1 MNIRW
6 LIIISWLIIGFGCS
20 GVRAPKERI
29 ARGEQSYEKNLTQ
42 LKEYLGDMP
51 VDVVV
56 EGYRPAA
63 DQSTHVQYSED
74 SVEATIK
81 QAAITQMDPDFTY
94 LRTRAD
100 AVGSTIRI
108 PTKHVTRVSAV
119 GVRTYESYN
128 GPSHGWPIAL
138 GVLAIIAALLE
149 GKVNDG
155 DGCRGGCLA
164 AGVMLG
170 AAALVILAITLIANW
185 DNEPVKAFEMISKTW
200 ILH

>member
-6 LIIISWLIIGFGCS
+6 FIIVAWLFIGFGCS

-29 ARGEQSYEKNLTQ
+29 ARSEKSYEKDLSQ

-56 EGYRPAA
+56 EGYRPEA
-63 DQSTHVQYSED
+63 DQSTRVRYSED
-74 SVEATIK
+74 SVEVTIK
-81 QAAITQMDPDFTY
+81 QAAITQMDPEFTY
-94 LRTRAD
+94 LRTRTD

-108 PTKHVTRVSAV
+108 PTKHVTRVSAE

-128 GPSHGWPIAL
+128 GPSYGWPIAL
-138 GVLAIIAALLE
+138 GVLAIIAALQE
-149 GKVNDG
+149 GKANDG
-155 DGCRGGCLA
+155 YGCRGGCLA

-170 AAALVILAITLIANW
+170 AAALIVLAITLIANW
-185 DNEPVKAFEMISKTW
+185 DNEPVTAFEMISKTW
-200 ILH
+200 MIQ

>member
-1 MNIRW
+1 MNVRW
-6 LIIISWLIIGFGCS
+6 FVIVSWLILGFGCS
-20 GVRAPKERI
+20 GVRAPRERI

-108 PTKHVTRVSAV
+108 PTQNVTRVSAE
-119 GVRTYESYN
+119 GVRAVQSSGTTSY
-128 GPSHGWPIAL
+128 GWSIAL
-138 GVLAIIAALLE
+138 GVLAIIAALQE
-149 GKVNDG
+149 GKANDG
-155 DGCRGGCLA
+155 TGCRGGCLF

-170 AAALVILAITLIANW
+170 AAALVILAIALIANHSS
-185 DNEPVKAFEMISKTW
+185 EPVTTYEAISKTW
-200 ILH
+200 ILQ

>member
-6 LIIISWLIIGFGCS
+6 LIIIAWLIIGFGCS
-20 GVRAPKERI
+20 GIRAPKERI
-29 ARGEQSYEKNLTQ
+29 ERGEQSYEKDLLQ
-42 LKEYLGDMP
+42 LKEYLGNMP

-56 EGYRPAA
+56 EGYRPAV
-63 DQSTHVQYSED
+63 DQSTRLTYSED

-81 QAAITQMDPDFTY
+81 QAAITQMDPEFTY
-94 LRTRAD
+94 LRTQAD

-119 GVRTYESYN
+119 GARTYESYN
-128 GPSHGWPIAL
+128 GPSYGWPIAL
-138 GVLAIIAALLE
+138 GVLAIIAALQE
-149 GKVNDG
+149 GKANDAN
-155 DGCRGGCLA
+155 GCRGGCLA

-170 AAALVILAITLIANW
+170 AAALVVLAITLIANW
-185 DNEPVKAFEMISKTW
+185 GSEPVKAFEMISKTW